1 MGPRIARFEWP
12 AAGSGRVVVENFPM
26 AAMPPAVREK
36 FLARLTDNIRAARQS
51 HPVDGSIKVEI
62 ADASGSVMA
71 TVVP

>member
-1 MGPRIARFEWP
+1 VI
-12 AAGSGRVVVENFPM
+12 VENFPM

-36 FLARLTDNIRAARQS
+36 FLSRLTDNLRAARQS
-51 HPVDGSIKVEI
+51 HQVDGPVQMEI